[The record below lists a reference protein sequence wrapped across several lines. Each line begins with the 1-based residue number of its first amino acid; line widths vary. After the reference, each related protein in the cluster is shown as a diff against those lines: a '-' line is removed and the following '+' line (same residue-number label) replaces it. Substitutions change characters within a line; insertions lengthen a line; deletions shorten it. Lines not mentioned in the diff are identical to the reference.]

1 VPACYHRLP
10 VSKPFSVLHLAF
22 ARYLANRLCA
32 GSLLVVSLAA
42 AVACVPKDVQVQTPA
57 APPPVTWEQKLE
69 WMLRLEDQR
78 ILRDPNPPPPVV
90 LKPATARTPAV
101 FSPPPPSDL
110 VRLLQDSEGRTRRRA
125 ALAVGRV
132 GLREGVEPLA
142 RLLGD
147 AEPEVRQMAAFAI
160 GLIGDASGRG
170 PLLQA
175 LQGTDPIVQ
184 ARAAEAL
191 GLIGDKADAAA
202 IGAVVQAHIKAGALA
217 SIAPDHETYPLA
229 PPLEAIRL
237 GLGALVRLQSYDAIA
252 AAVLDASGSPV
263 STWWPLAFALQ
274 RVNDP
279 RAAAALTTLAATP
292 GRYTASF
299 GVRGLA
305 ASKTPQAAVTL
316 RALVQQR
323 QAHPAVVIQAIRGV
337 AALGDATSVPALLAI
352 VTDAA
357 SDPSVRL
364 EAMTA
369 FGTLATSEHAD
380 LLVDL
385 LLDGGSGI
393 RAVAYRALARVEPD
407 TFMATLAG
415 LDPDR
420 EWTVRAAMAAALG
433 TLPAERSLPRLT
445 QMLQDRDQRVIPA
458 VLTALGALD
467 APEIEPLLT
476 QHLRAADFVVRGT
489 AATLLADRKAQN
501 AVPPIVAA
509 YKESLG
515 DSTYVARAAMLA
527 AIHRLSPTVARDF
540 LQDALADREWAM
552 RVRAAALLRE
562 QGITDTDAA
571 IRPAPVR
578 RQPGDPAWAGIVS
591 PAYSPLAFIETDKGR
606 IEIELA
612 VLDAPLTVDSF
623 VSLARA
629 NFFDGIAIHRVVP
642 DFVVQGGD
650 PRGDG
655 EGGPGYAIRDELN
668 QRPYV
673 RGTVGMAL
681 DWKDTGGSQFFITHS
696 PAPHLDA
703 RYTVFGRVVAGM
715 EVVDR
720 LMPWDVIRQVR
731 IWDGVST
738 R

>member
-22 ARYLANRLCA
+22 AAFVAASVGAN
-32 GSLLVVSLAA
+32 
-42 AVACVPKDVQVQTPA
+42 VACVPKDVQVQTPA

-78 ILRDPNPPPPVV
+78 ILRDPNPPQPVV
-90 LKPATARTPAV
+90 LKPATAKTPAV
-101 FSPPPPSDL
+101 YAPPPPSDL

-142 RLLGD
+142 QLLGD
-147 AEPEVRQMAAFAI
+147 TEPEVRQMAAFAL

-191 GLIGDKADAAA
+191 GLIGDKTDAAA

-217 SIAPDHETYPLA
+217 SVAADQETYPLA
-229 PPLEAIRL
+229 PPLEVIRL

-252 AAVLDASGSPV
+252 AAALDATGAPV
-263 STWWPLAFALQ
+263 STWWPIAFALQ

-299 GVRGLA
+299 AVRGLA
-305 ASKTPQAAVTL
+305 ASKTPQAVATL
-316 RALVQQR
+316 RAIIQQQQR

-337 AALGDATSVPALLAI
+337 AALGDAASAPALMAI
-352 VTDAA
+352 VNDAA
-357 SDPSVRL
+357 SDPAVRL

-369 FGTLATSEHAD
+369 FGTVATSEHAD

-385 LLDGGSGI
+385 LLDGGAGI

-407 TFMATLAG
+407 TFMATIAG

-420 EWTVRAAMAAALG
+420 EWTVRAATAAALG

-445 QMLQDRDQRVIPA
+445 LMLQDRDQRVVPA

-476 QHLRAADFVVRGT
+476 ERLRAADFVVRAT
-489 AATLLADRKAQN
+489 AATVLADRKAQT

-515 DSTYVARAAMLA
+515 DSTYVARAAILA
-527 AIHRLSPTVARDF
+527 ALHRLSPTVARDF

-562 QGITDTDAA
+562 QGVTDTDAA

-591 PAYSPLAFIETDKGR
+591 PAYSPLAFIDTDKGR

-623 VSLARA
+623 VALARA

-668 QRPYV
+668 QRPYL